1 MEGTMGII
9 INEKYKDVVARA
21 ASIDVLPFQR
31 AVYVLEEMENAKT
44 DDGEMVFDDYTT
56 IAKAVIEAYVGK
68 EIEI

>member
-1 MEGTMGII
+1 MGII

-21 ASIDVLPFQR
+21 AAIDASPFQC
-31 AVYVLEEMENAKT
+31 AVSVLEEMENAKT
-44 DDGEMVFDDYTT
+44 EDGDNVFDDYST